1 MIRVRKSFKFHTF
14 ITLGERTMTKH
25 NNLLGKFDLIGI
37 PPALRGIPQI
47 EVVFEIDANG
57 ILRVSAEDKGTG
69 QTNNIVIEN
78 DQSRL
83 SEEEIERMINDADR
97 YAEEDRLLK
106 EKIDARNELEG
117 YVYSLKNQINDEEKL
132 GGKLSED
139 DKNAIENA
147 LNDKAEWLDNNT
159 DADTEEYKDQKIE
172 LDSIV
177 QPIIKHLYE
186 NTSNSAEREEL

>member
-25 NNLLGKFDLIGI
+25 NNLLGKFDLTGI